1 MSPET
6 AIDPPWRTVFSA
18 EYVKTHLALVALDE
32 AHCIVDWLVLHYT
45 TLTIIE

>member
-32 AHCIVDWLVLHYT
+32 ARIVDWLVLHYT